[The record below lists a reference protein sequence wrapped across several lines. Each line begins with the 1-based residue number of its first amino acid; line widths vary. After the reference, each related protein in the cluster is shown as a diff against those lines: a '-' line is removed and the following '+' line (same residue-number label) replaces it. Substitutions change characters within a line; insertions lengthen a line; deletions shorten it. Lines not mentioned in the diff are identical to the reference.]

1 VDICW
6 NVFTWEAKMKNR
18 GKFYLWSGI
27 GVATLLLTLGICVYP
42 IYSLFR
48 SEYSGPYH
56 NTTAVGDLDG
66 DRDLDVVLTNLRKE
80 NELTYWGDITLWR
93 NQGGGYFT
101 PDHLDTPPFLYLSTG
116 VGDMDG
122 DGDADILALASD
134 SLWLFRNQGGAQNGE
149 PGAFMPKSPGV
160 RPDGDT
166 GTPGSLHL
174 GDLNRDGEPDAFV
187 AGCCGMYL
195 HEEHPG
201 GNLVIEPVSW
211 AWLNTWDRYDRLVS
225 NTIRIPELDG
235 LHLRAAALGDL
246 NGDGSLDVY
255 AATLSP
261 EAAIPD
267 GAADRILLNNGSG
280 SLVDSGQRLGLSES
294 TAVALAD
301 LDGDGDLDALVGTSS
316 GGEVWL
322 NQGGAQGG
330 ETGIL
335 APSEQALAGNPTEA
349 VFLADFDRD
358 GDQDAL
364 IAGVKQA
371 VIWRNDG
378 QGNFT
383 RTNQRFRY
391 SERHGLAVA
400 DFNADGNPDIFAG
413 VYTFYYRVWLN
424 QGDGTFRPRNFR

>member
-1 VDICW
+1 M
-6 NVFTWEAKMKNR
+6 TRPGKN
-18 GKFYLWSGI
+18 YLWSGI
-27 GVATLLLTLGICVYP
+27 GMATLLLLTLGICVYP

-48 SEYSGPYH
+48 SEFSGPYH
-56 NTTAVGDLDG
+56 NTTSVGDLDG
-66 DRDLDVVLTNLRKE
+66 DGDLDVVLTNLRKE

-101 PDHLDTPPFLYLSTG
+101 ADHLDTPPFLYISTG

-134 SLWLFRNQGGAQNGE
+134 SLWLFRNQGGDQNGE
-149 PGAFMPKSPGV
+149 AGALIPKSPEV

-166 GTPGSLHL
+166 GTPGSLIL
-174 GDLNRDGEPDAFV
+174 GDLNQDGAPDAFV

-201 GNLVIEPVSW
+201 GNLAIEPVSW
-211 AWLNTWDRYDRLVS
+211 VWLNTWDRYDRLAS
-225 NTIRIPELDG
+225 NTISLSELDG
-235 LHLRAAALGDL
+235 LRMRAAALGDL

-255 AATLSP
+255 AAMLVA
-261 EAAIPD
+261 EAAVPD
-267 GAADRILLNNGSG
+267 SAADRVFFNDGTGNLTVS
-280 SLVDSGQRLGLSES
+280 DQRLGESES
-294 TAVALAD
+294 TAVDLAD
-301 LDGDGDLDALVGTSS
+301 LDGDGDLDALVGTSQ
-316 GGEVWL
+316 GAEAWL

-330 ETGIL
+330 QVG
-335 APSEQALAGNPTEA
+335 AFADSGQALAGNPTET

-364 IAGVKQA
+364 IAGVKRA
-371 VIWRNDG
+371 AIWQNDG

-413 VYTFYYRVWLN
+413 VYTFFYRVWLN
-424 QGDGTFRPRNFR
+424 RGDGTFRPPNFR